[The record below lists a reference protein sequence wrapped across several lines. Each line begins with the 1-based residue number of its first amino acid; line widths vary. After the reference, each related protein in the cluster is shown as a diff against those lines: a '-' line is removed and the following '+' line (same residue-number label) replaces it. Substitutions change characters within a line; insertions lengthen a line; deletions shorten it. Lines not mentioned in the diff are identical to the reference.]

1 MPEYGDLRNE
11 LYDLYAQGAAMP
23 INCLWDMQEPIII
36 TEDSEPYLFL
46 EEDTPDIQPEPQA
59 DSGPHPWK
67 VIIVDDDPEVHR
79 TTRATLVDFVFQD
92 RRLHFVSAFSAQE
105 GREVIKDN
113 PDAAIIVLDV
123 VMESEQSGL
132 YLVKHIRQELGNR
145 YVRILIRTGQP
156 GIAPEK
162 SVIVDYD
169 INGFLDKSDL
179 TIQRFY
185 TAIITCLRSYC
196 DIIRLEE
203 TNIALKEEIER
214 RIKAEKA
221 MIEKERQAAIGLAIA
236 QIIHGT
242 KNILNALQGGR
253 YIINVALAEHNIELL
268 KEGWGV
274 TELGISRMETL
285 TADLLNVSRTGK
297 LELRPGSVNDL
308 VREVTQPFQ
317 ASVTA
322 SEVEVITELED
333 TLPVFAFDYKA
344 LHTAL
349 MNLVANAIDACK
361 DKKYENNER
370 ARVVI
375 RTHSRVV
382 GLANIEVS
390 DNGCGIRQSDIENIF
405 TMFYSTKYLNGN
417 GLGLPITKKVVQEHG
432 GELTVGSKRGL
443 GTTFSI
449 ELPTNK

>member
-1 MPEYGDLRNE
+1 
-11 LYDLYAQGAAMP
+11 
-23 INCLWDMQEPIII
+23 MQDPIII
-36 TEDSEPYLFL
+36 EDSEPYLFS
-46 EEDTPDIQPEPQA
+46 EEDVPQIQSDAGQP
-59 DSGPHPWK
+59 PWK

-92 RRLHFVSAFSAQE
+92 RRLYFVSAFSARE
-105 GREVIKDN
+105 GTEVIENN
-113 PDAAIIVLDV
+113 PDVAIIVLDV
-123 VMESEQSGL
+123 VMESEQAGL
-132 YLVKHIRQELGNR
+132 HLVKHIRQELGNR

-196 DIIRLEE
+196 DIIQLEE
-203 TNIALKEEIER
+203 TNAALKEEIER
-214 RIKAEKA
+214 RIKVEKA
-221 MIEKERQAAIGLAIA
+221 MIEKERQAAIGLAIT

-242 KNILNALQGGR
+242 KNILNALQGGK
-253 YIINVALAEHNIELL
+253 YIINVALAENNIELL

-297 LELRPGSVNDL
+297 LQLHPGSVNDL

-317 ASVTA
+317 SSVAA
-322 SEVEVITELED
+322 SEVEVIAELDD
-333 TLPVFAFDYKA
+333 TLPVFCFDYKA

-349 MNLVANAIDACK
+349 LNLVDNAIDACK
-361 DKKYENNER
+361 NKKYETNNR

-375 RTHSRVV
+375 QTYCRQV
-382 GLANIEVS
+382 GFVNIEVS
-390 DNGCGIRQSDIENIF
+390 DNGCGIRQSDMDNIF

-417 GLGLPITKKVVQEHG
+417 GLGLPITRKVVQEHG
-432 GELTVGSKRGL
+432 GDLTVSSKIGH

-449 ELPTNK
+449 TLPTRKEKMEVSS